1 MRNISA
7 EVMSYGR
14 CIISSRENVVRMRK
28 SGQQSSLYEV
38 DSKVQDSSRNNHSE
52 QKNLYG
58 VFRNI
63 MRNLKKEE
71 DGLAEFVLTTNDDDN
86 AYKNELRWKIS
97 KQI

>member
-1 MRNISA
+1 MDNKAHYTKWTVKFRI
-7 EVMSYGR
+7 VH
-14 CIISSRENVVRMRK
+14 
-28 SGQQSSLYEV
+28 
-38 DSKVQDSSRNNHSE
+38 SRNNRSE

-71 DGLAEFVLTTNDDDN
+71 DGLAEFVLTTNDDDD